1 MQHPKKDIDIASDSG
16 GWHISSDD
24 HVNIR
29 LNKATEIDARKHRET
44 WKMALHA
51 AENIQ
56 IPDGMIQEPF

>member
-1 MQHPKKDIDIASDSG
+1 MFLDSEAYMTSHITIPKCIKMQHSKKDIDIASDSG

-44 WKMALHA
+44 
-51 AENIQ
+51 
-56 IPDGMIQEPF
+56 